1 MQASRDAATQQYNL
15 AKLELEKEKAQ
26 LDRDLEMLKYAQQE
40 KISLDKVKADL
51 SKKAMDI
58 QATKELASLEAPA
71 RRLPTPPVEPPQQA
85 PVGKSFTN

>member
-1 MQASRDAATQQYNL
+1 
-15 AKLELEKEKAQ
+15 
-26 LDRDLEMLKYAQQE
+26 MLKYAQQE

-58 QATKELASLEAPA
+58 QATKELATLEAPA
-71 RRLPTPPVEPPQQA
+71 SRLPTPPVEPPQQA